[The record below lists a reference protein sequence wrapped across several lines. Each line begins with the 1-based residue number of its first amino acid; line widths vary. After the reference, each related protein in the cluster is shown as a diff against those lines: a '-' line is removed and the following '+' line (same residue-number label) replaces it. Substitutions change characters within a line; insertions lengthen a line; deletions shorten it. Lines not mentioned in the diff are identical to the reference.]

1 MSHNFFYAFSN
12 PLQRR
17 RAWNVEIEKEIGIA
31 GACDRISY
39 TDIIGSLG
47 HASLAVLFMMELWY
61 HG

>member
-17 RAWNVEIEKEIGIA
+17 PAWNVEIEKEIGIA
-31 GACDRISY
+31 GTCDRISY

-47 HASLAVLFMMELWY
+47 RVSLAVLFLIGLW
-61 HG
+61 